1 MADNRCSAYSFYV
14 PLGDKS
20 LNDFVE
26 AQSNLSMTI
35 RLLIKGFIY
44 NCGGEYPDVSLMD
57 LKDLIAN
64 ASIDPERLAELA
76 AQEKPRGRDRQKT
89 VGIDRGDKADIVA
102 EPGTPEVID
111 LDDDEIDEDG
121 ESKEPED
128 IAEDEPA
135 EEAESAAA
143 EPAKEEEIS
152 IGDDEEEDEAGE
164 EAIEPESEPEP
175 DPEPDP
181 ELMPEPEPKSTAPEK
196 PEPKPA
202 AKPAPKPA
210 TASLSGRAAYNQ
222 AQDEEEVGDI
232 DDIMSLMGGM

>member
-89 VGIDRGDKADIVA
+89 AGIDRGDKADIVA
-102 EPGTPEVID
+102 EPETPEVID
-111 LDDDEIDEDG
+111 LDDEEDEADA
-121 ESKEPED
+121 PED
-128 IAEDEPA
+128 DIGNDQAEATESDTAKPAED
-135 EEAESAAA
+135 
-143 EPAKEEEIS
+143 EEIS
-152 IGDDEEEDEAGE
+152 IGDDEDEDETGE
-164 EAIEPESEPEP
+164 EIAEPEAEPEQSSEPEP
-175 DPEPDP
+175 E
-181 ELMPEPEPKSTAPEK
+181 PEPEPK

-202 AKPAPKPA
+202 EPEKPAAPKPA
-210 TASLSGRAAYNQ
+210 SKPAAAPLTGRAAYNQ